1 VPNSDSEAARRIR
14 YQVSH
19 ETCYRYPLAAL
30 SSRHLAHLTP
40 RETPWQDLLEHS
52 IEVSPRPR
60 ELSTGVD
67 YFGNAVTRF
76 FVDEAHDALTVRA
89 ESVVEVRSS
98 QPQGEAAAVSWESAT
113 QPLTRGDAGCRLEVE
128 QFRLASPLAPLLD
141 ECAAYASESLVPERP
156 WLEALVELACR
167 IRRDFK
173 YDPTATTVT
182 TPVVEVLDRR
192 AGVCQDF
199 AHLMISCLRS
209 VGMAARYISGYVLT
223 VPPEGGER
231 LTGAD
236 ASHAWVAAH
245 HPQLGWLAFDP
256 TNGKLADTEF
266 VTLGWGRDF
275 ADVTPL
281 RGVVLG
287 PEKQGL
293 RVCVSVTPLA
303 VQAA

>member
-1 VPNSDSEAARRIR
+1 MPNSDSEARDRIR
-14 YQVSH
+14 YRVSH
-19 ETCYRYPLAAL
+19 ETRYSYPLPAL

-40 RETPWQDLLEHS
+40 RESPWQDLLDHV

-89 ESVVEVRSS
+89 DSLVEVGSCR
-98 QPQGEAAAVSWESAT
+98 PIGETAAAPWEAAT
-113 QPLTRGDAGCRLEVE
+113 QPVLRGDADRRLEVE
-128 QFRLASPLAPLLD
+128 QFRLASPMAPLLD

-156 WLEALVELACR
+156 WLEALIDLACR
-167 IRRDFK
+167 IRQDFQ
-173 YDPTATTVT
+173 YDPTATTIT
-182 TPVVEVLDRR
+182 TPVAEVLSRR

-209 VGMAARYISGYVLT
+209 VGMAARYVSGYVLT
-223 VPPEGGER
+223 VPPEGSER

-293 RVCVSVTPLA
+293 NVSVSVTPLFTG
-303 VQAA
+303 